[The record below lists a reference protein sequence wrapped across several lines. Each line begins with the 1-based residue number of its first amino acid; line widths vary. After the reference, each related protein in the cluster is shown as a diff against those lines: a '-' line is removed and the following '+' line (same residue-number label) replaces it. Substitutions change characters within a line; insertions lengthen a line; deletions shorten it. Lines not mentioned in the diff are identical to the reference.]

1 MFSNATNN
9 YFHLDRH
16 FYSLEFRLFTTF
28 SNKTGR
34 LKEISDGLPICSENV
49 TWVVLKTPVQADAA
63 QFKAM
68 RDIIGGENNRPVQPL
83 NNREVNEDK

>member
-1 MFSNATNN
+1 MKTRLAILMFSNATNN

-34 LKEISDGLPICSENV
+34 LKEISDGLSHSKSQQGQ
-49 TWVVLKTPVQADAA
+49 LS
-63 QFKAM
+63 
-68 RDIIGGENNRPVQPL
+68 L
-83 NNREVNEDK
+83 LL